1 MGRDREV
8 QGGRLDGFIKIILIN
23 CSLHPACSF
32 PGCRPALHDTAGQ
45 RCMITAGGCSTRTL
59 AAAAD
64 GFIISRRVTEHT
76 AVRIAALQHPY
87 NLIFSYVRSSEECPV
102 LSFWHKY
109 SG

>member
-1 MGRDREV
+1 M
-8 QGGRLDGFIKIILIN
+8 DGFIKIILIN

-32 PGCRPALHDTAGQ
+32 PGCRPALHDTVGQRCMITAGQ
-45 RCMITAGGCSTRTL
+45 RCMITAGGCCTRTL